1 MTCEVKTKDQL
12 IYDLIFS
19 DETIY
24 KIDLSEYVDDIYN
37 YDEFVESIK
46 FVMKK
51 SKVAILKSS
60 IKVDSKTAMWELK
73 VKK

>member
-1 MTCEVKTKDQL
+1 MRSKDDL
-12 IYDLIFS
+12 IYDLVFS

-24 KIDLSEYVDDIYN
+24 KINLSDYVDDIYN

-46 FVMKK
+46 FIMKK
-51 SKVAILKSS
+51 SKVIIVKSS
-60 IKVDSKTAMWELK
+60 IKLDSKTAMWELK

>member
-1 MTCEVKTKDQL
+1 VRAKDEL

-24 KIDLSEYVDDIYN
+24 KIDISEYVDDIYN
-37 YDEFVESIK
+37 YDDFVESIK

-51 SKVAILKSS
+51 SKVTIVKSS

>member
-1 MTCEVKTKDQL
+1 MRAKDEL

-24 KIDLSEYVDDIYN
+24 KIDISEYVDDIYN
-37 YDEFVESIK
+37 YDDFVESIK

-51 SKVAILKSS
+51 SKVTIVKSS

>member
-1 MTCEVKTKDQL
+1 MSAKDEL

-24 KIDLSEYVDDIYN
+24 KIDISEYVDDIYN
-37 YDEFVESIK
+37 YDDFVESIK

-51 SKVAILKSS
+51 SKVTIVKSS